1 MGDLSRGLSDMWRS
15 VLLFLPK
22 ALAFVLILVVG
33 YVLARLVRTLVARGL
48 HRVGFDRAVERGA
61 LGRLLRRSPA
71 GGAAP
76 PASSATRTEPGAS
89 PAARIE
95 PGASSATRTGAAP

>member
-22 ALAFVLILVVG
+22 ALVFVVILVVG
-33 YVLARLVRTLVARGL
+33 YVLARIVRTLVAKGL

-61 LGRLLRRSPA
+61 LGRLLRRGPA
-71 GGAAP
+71 GAAAP
-76 PASSATRTEPGAS
+76 PR
-89 PAARIE
+89 
-95 PGASSATRTGAAP
+95 